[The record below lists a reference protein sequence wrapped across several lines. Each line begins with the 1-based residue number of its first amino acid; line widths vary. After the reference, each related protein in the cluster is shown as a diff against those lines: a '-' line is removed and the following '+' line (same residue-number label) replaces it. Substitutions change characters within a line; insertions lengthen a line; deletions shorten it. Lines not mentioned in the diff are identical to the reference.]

1 MDKKIDSKLKLYQ
14 ELPNFS
20 WLLPGKL
27 AGASK
32 PGGLNKEEEDLRFL
46 SEQGIRA
53 VLTLCHQPCNPELLH
68 KYRLIARQVPI
79 EDFAAPDFSQIE
91 HGVSFI
97 ERHIELGE
105 PVLVHCRAGYGR
117 TGTLLA
123 CYLVRRG
130 MSATQAIGEVR
141 RARPGSIEVKMQV
154 RAIEL
159 YQRKLHSSGP
169 DA

>member
-1 MDKKIDSKLKLYQ
+1 MTKAKDYT

-27 AGASK
+27 AGSSK
-32 PGGLNKEEEDLRFL
+32 PGGLNQEEDDLRFL

-53 VLTLCHQPCNPELLH
+53 ILTLCQQPCQPTLLH
-68 KYRLIARQVPI
+68 KYRLIARHVPV
-79 EDFAAPDFSQIE
+79 EDFAAPDFNQLE
-91 HGVSFI
+91 RGVTYV

-105 PVLVHCRAGYGR
+105 PVLVHCRAGFGR

-123 CYLVRRG
+123 CYLVKRG
-130 MSATQAIGEVR
+130 MSAAQAIGEVR
-141 RARPGSIEVKMQV
+141 RARPGSIEVKSQL

-159 YQRKLHSSGP
+159 YQRRLHSSIP
-169 DA
+169 TEL